1 MSRAILLLHGFLS
14 EMNDF
19 DSINDELLKRYDRVY
34 RPILPGHGDAD
45 VCDYN
50 KFNRED
56 TFKVLLEAF
65 DELAAEY
72 DTIDVMG
79 FSMGGALATYLSSV
93 RIFNKL
99 ILVSPANHYFNP
111 KSLITSTVYATKIFF
126 ALEKSIIKKDEAEKE
141 AYYDMLGYFNGD
153 RKASLGFTIR
163 KYIKTYIWKAYKEFA
178 DIVRNCNKDLKEIK
192 NETLI
197 LWGKLDQLVPEKSIQ
212 ELYKM
217 CTNEKSKLV
226 IFDEYTHL
234 MLLSTNP
241 QKIIDEILQFI
252 DRK

>member
-1 MSRAILLLHGFLS
+1 MSRAILLIHGFLS

-19 DSINDELLKRYDRVY
+19 DIINDELAKRYDRVY
-34 RPILPGHGDAD
+34 RPVLPGHGD
-45 VCDYN
+45 VNECDYN
-50 KFNRED
+50 KFNRAD

-65 DELAAEY
+65 DELKEQY
-72 DTIDVMG
+72 DIIDVMG
-79 FSMGGALATYLSSV
+79 FSMGGALAAYLSSV
-93 RIFNKL
+93 RKFNKL
-99 ILVSPANHYFNP
+99 ILVSPANRYFNP

-126 ALEKSIIKKDEAEKE
+126 ALEKSIIRKNEVDKE
-141 AYYDMLGYFNGD
+141 AYYDMLNYFNGD
-153 RKASLGFTIR
+153 RKASFGFTIR

-178 DIVRNCNKDLKEIK
+178 DIVKNCNKDLKEIN

-212 ELYKM
+212 ELYSM
-217 CTNEKSKLV
+217 CTNEKSRLV

-241 QKIIDEILQFI
+241 QKIVKEILDFIDE
-252 DRK
+252 